1 MSVHNAAILYAW
13 ALQMLPLL
21 NEGGVLSTDRP
32 GPLSRREI
40 AAVMR
45 VLQWQPEYR
54 GQTIIIHADDG
65 HPVTLKGR

>member
-1 MSVHNAAILYAW
+1 VSLHNQAILYAW
-13 ALQMLPLL
+13 MLQMLSLL
-21 NEGGVLSTDRP
+21 NDNGVLSTSRP

-40 AAVMR
+40 AAVIR
-45 VLQWQPEYR
+45 AVRWDPEYR